1 MSEAWHMPWDADLQD
16 IVAKLNDRGVDER
29 TDLTHQLLREAMV
42 EAWQFGYTA
51 GMADSERLDR
61 RGMGFLHPPPDQR

>member
-1 MSEAWHMPWDADLQD
+1 MSEPWVMPWDADLDTILAGLQG
-16 IVAKLNDRGVDER
+16 RGIDLR
-29 TDLTHQLLREAMV
+29 TDPAGTVLREAMV

-61 RGMGFLHPPPDQR
+61 RGMGFLHQPPDQR